1 MIVSFHL
8 KTGSLRAARF
18 ALCLLSSV
26 AWAQSPAQPEAAS
39 GYAAQPAIAAAR
51 YLAVTSNEHA
61 THAAVEMLREGGS
74 AVDAAIA
81 TQLALTV
88 VEPQSSGIGGGAFLL
103 HWDAAKKQLAA
114 LDGRETAPRAATPD
128 RFAGARFHDVVATGK
143 SIGTPGVVALL
154 AEAHARYGKLA
165 WSRLFG
171 PAIRLAE
178 FGFPVSPR
186 LHQLLRD
193 DAFLRNDPG
202 ARRLYYHDDGTP
214 LGVGEVLKNPALAAS
229 LRQIAAAGAS
239 AFYRGP
245 LAVDIAAAARAKGGD
260 LDVADLAAYQ
270 AKLREPVCASYRVW
284 RVCGMPPPSSGGISV
299 LQILKLL
306 ERVPFERAP
315 PLSPQA
321 VHWFAEAGRL
331 AFADRKRY
339 LGDADFVAV
348 PQRAL
353 LSSAYIDGRARLMRP
368 DKSLGVAAPGQLPQ
382 RDAQADD
389 SAPEIPATAHF
400 SIVDARGN
408 AVAMTTSV
416 EDAFG
421 SRTLVDG
428 FLLNNQLTDFSFSP
442 SDDGRPA
449 ANRVE
454 PGKRPL
460 SSMAPTMVFDRR
472 GRLVAV
478 LGSPG
483 GQRIINYVAEAL
495 VALLDWKLAPEAAV
509 ALPHFGSRNG
519 PTELEQGE
527 FAERMK
533 PALQA
538 LGEETKSDE
547 MTSGLEI
554 IVRRGDAWIGAVDP
568 RREGLAAGE

>member
-1 MIVSFHL
+1 MQPSAFT
-8 KTGSLRAARF
+8 KFGF
-18 ALCLLSSV
+18 AGFCLLWSL

-39 GYAAQPAIAAAR
+39 GFVPQPPVVAQR

-61 THAAVEMLREGGS
+61 TRAALEMLRLGGS

-103 HWDAAKKQLAA
+103 HWDAARRQATA
-114 LDGRETAPRAATPD
+114 FDGRETAPRAATPV
-128 RFAGARFHDVVATGK
+128 RFAGAKFRDVVATGK

-154 AEAHARYGKLA
+154 AEAHARYGRLP
-165 WSRLFG
+165 WSRLFE
-171 PAIRLAE
+171 PAMRLAE

-193 DAFLRNDPG
+193 DAFLRGDPG
-202 ARRLYYHDDGTP
+202 ARRLYYHADGTA
-214 LGVGEVLKNPALAAS
+214 LAAGQVLKNPALAAT
-229 LRQIAAAGAS
+229 LRQIALGGAD

-245 LAVDIAAAARAKGGD
+245 LAVDIAAAARARGGD
-260 LDVADLAAYQ
+260 LDVADLADYR
-270 AKLREPVCASYRVW
+270 AKQREPVCAQYRAW
-284 RVCGMPPPSSGGISV
+284 RICGMPPPSSGGVTV
-299 LQILKLL
+299 LQMLGLL
-306 ERVPFERAP
+306 QRAP
-315 PLSPQA
+315 FDRAAPMSAQA
-321 VHWFAEAGRL
+321 VHWFGEAGRL

-339 LGDADFVAV
+339 LGDPDFFAV
-348 PQRAL
+348 PQREL
-353 LSSAYIDGRARLMRP
+353 LAPDYLDGRAKLMRP
-368 DKSLGVAAPGQLPQ
+368 EKSLGVAPPGHLPQ
-382 RDAQADD
+382 RDALSDD
-389 SAPEIPATAHF
+389 RAPEIPATAHL
-400 SIVDARGN
+400 SIVDAQGN

-449 ANRVE
+449 ANRVQ

-460 SSMAPTMVFDRR
+460 SSMAPTMVFDRH

-483 GQRIINYVAEAL
+483 GQRIINYVAQAL
-495 VALLDWKLAPEAAV
+495 VALLDWKMAPEAAV

-527 FAERMK
+527 FADRIG
-533 PALQA
+533 PALQR
-538 LGEETKSDE
+538 LGEATASDE
-547 MTSGLEI
+547 MTSGLEM
-554 IVRRGDAWIGAVDP
+554 IVRRGKAWVGAVDP
-568 RREGLAAGE
+568 RREGLAGGE